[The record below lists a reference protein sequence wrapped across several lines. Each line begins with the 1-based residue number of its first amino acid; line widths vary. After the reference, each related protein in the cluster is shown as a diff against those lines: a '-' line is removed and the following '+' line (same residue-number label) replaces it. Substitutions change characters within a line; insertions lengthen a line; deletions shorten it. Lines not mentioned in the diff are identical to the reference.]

1 VEEPAYTALAVG
13 RALAAIGEWELA
25 AEAFRRATMARPD
38 WAEAWAFLGEAQQ
51 RLDPGVHTDNLAL
64 QYLEKALSLQPASI
78 AANVFM
84 ALYWQRHSHQDT
96 ALEYMHKAAAAE
108 PDNPVLQAEIGHFLA
123 ELGDLP
129 AALQFYERATELAP
143 NDPAFWLILSEFS
156 IRHGI
161 QIRQIALPAARQAL
175 ILAPAD
181 PASHDLMGHTLL
193 LLGDYNNAERFLWQ
207 AIRLEPDYALAH
219 LHLGLLSLLQGRS
232 SDAIRQLTLATTLAP
247 ETPTAEQARR
257 LLRRYFPFSDGF

>member
-25 AEAFRRATMARPD
+25 AEAFRRATLARPD

-129 AALQFYERATELAP
+129 AALQFYERARACP
-143 NDPAFWLILSEFS
+143 NDPAFWLILSSSRSGMGSKF
-156 IRHGI
+156 
-161 QIRQIALPAARQAL
+161 AKLPYRPL
-175 ILAPAD
+175 
-181 PASHDLMGHTLL
+181 
-193 LLGDYNNAERFLWQ
+193 
-207 AIRLEPDYALAH
+207 
-219 LHLGLLSLLQGRS
+219 
-232 SDAIRQLTLATTLAP
+232 
-247 ETPTAEQARR
+247 ARR
-257 LLRRYFPFSDGF
+257 